1 VAGRHPR
8 RVELVASKVR
18 TAALVAGALLLG
30 ATGALAASAPDV
42 VRFSPSAS
50 EATASD
56 TPTDTATAT
65 DTATDS
71 ATTTAT
77 ATDSQTITATETATA
92 TVTVTDTA
100 TATATVTESAESDK
114 QSGAEKK
121 SVAPVACSDAKNHG
135 QYVSGV
141 ARSVEPGP
149 GHGAAVR
156 EAARSDC
163 GKVKPKDD

>member
-50 EATASD
+50 
-56 TPTDTATAT
+56 TATAT
-65 DTATDS
+65 ETATSTDSVTAS
-71 ATTTAT
+71 ATTTAA
-77 ATDSQTITATETATA
+77 ATDTQTVTATETATA
-92 TVTVTDTA
+92 TTTVTVTDTA
-100 TATATVTESAESDK
+100 TGTATLTESAESDTK
-114 QSGAEKK
+114 SEAEKK
-121 SVAPVACSDAKNHG
+121 PAAPVACADAKNHG

-156 EAARSDC
+156 EAAQSAC
-163 GKVKPKDD
+163 GKGKPKDG